1 MKNIIFASA
10 LLFTS
15 LLFSQS
21 QCVIKG
27 SVTDAAMN
35 NEPMLF
41 ANIEVKGSETSY
53 QTNFHGNFEIDD
65 LAPGSHTLTISYAG
79 YQTEEV
85 TIVVSE
91 NSVSQIETVLAPMQI
106 NFDNVSGL
114 DTASKQETAFP
125 SGAEKT
131 PRE

>member
-1 MKNIIFASA
+1 MKNILFASA

-21 QCVIKG
+21 QGVIKG

-35 NEPMLF
+35 DEPMLF

-53 QTNFHGNFEIDD
+53 QTNFHGNFEIAD
-65 LAPGSHTLTISYAG
+65 LAPGSHTLVISYAG

-85 TIVVSE
+85 AVVVE
-91 NSVSQIETVLAPMQI
+91 KNSVSQIETVLAPMEI
-106 NFDNVSGL
+106 NFDDVSGM

-125 SGAEKT
+125 SETEKS
-131 PRE
+131 PRK

>member
-1 MKNIIFASA
+1 MKNILFASA

-21 QCVIKG
+21 QGVIKG
-27 SVTDAAMN
+27 SVADAAMN

-41 ANIEVKGSETSY
+41 ANIEVEGSNTAY
-53 QTNFHGNFEIDD
+53 QTNFHGNFEIVD
-65 LAPGSHTLTISYAG
+65 LDPGSHTLVISYAG
-79 YQTEEV
+79 YQTEVV
-85 TIVVSE
+85 TIVVAE
-91 NSVSQIETVLAPMQI
+91 NSVAQIETVLSPMQI
-106 NFDNVSGL
+106 SFDNVAGL

-125 SGAEKT
+125 SSAEKS